1 MASKE
6 KKQCCD
12 TPFKTA
18 CGGQAL
24 IEGIMMQGPEKRCI
38 VVRRPDGTTE
48 CTVEAIPKKKKI
60 WTLPLIRGVAGFFS
74 STPYGV

>member
-1 MASKE
+1 MAD
-6 KKQCCD
+6 KQKTCD
-12 TPFKTA
+12 TPFQTT

-48 CTVEAIPKKKKI
+48 CTVESIPKKKKI
-60 WTLPLIRGVAGFFS
+60 WTLPLLRGMAGFVGAMS
-74 STPYGV
+74 